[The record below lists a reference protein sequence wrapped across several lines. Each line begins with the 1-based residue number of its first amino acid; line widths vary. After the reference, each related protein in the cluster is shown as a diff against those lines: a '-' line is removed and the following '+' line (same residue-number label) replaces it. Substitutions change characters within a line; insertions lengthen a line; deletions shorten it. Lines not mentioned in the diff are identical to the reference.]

1 MIDNSTKLETSPE
14 APLLQNGC
22 CAKFLIK
29 QRKEIFVKKVS
40 ELLSG
45 ILYEKSR
52 VAYDIHSDNFTMFIY
67 FGKRNTNCLDA
78 FFTGKSN
85 YYCGSMDE
93 KEIKGEMNFQEE
105 YLKSEY
111 QRLSKFMIEDLI
123 FHFGNEYTKYVKLRC
138 F

>member
-1 MIDNSTKLETSPE
+1 MDIELNQEPQLNKHAVISRFNLLDRKLE
-14 APLLQNGC
+14 
-22 CAKFLIK
+22 F
-29 QRKEIFVKKVS
+29 KKNIS
-40 ELLSG
+40 ELLYG
-45 ILYEKSR
+45 IKYEKSR
-52 VAYDIHSDNFTMFIY
+52 INYDIHSDNFTMFIY

-85 YYCGSMDE
+85 YYFGSMDE
-93 KEIKGEMNFQEE
+93 KEIKEEMNFQEE
-105 YLKSEY
+105 YLKSEC

>member
-1 MIDNSTKLETSPE
+1 MIDNSTKLETSTE

-52 VAYDIHSDNFTMFIY
+52 VVYDIHSDNFTMFIY

-85 YYCGSMDE
+85 YYFGSMDE
-93 KEIKGEMNFQEE
+93 KEIKEEMNFQEE
-105 YLKSEY
+105 YLKSEC

-123 FHFGNEYTKYVKLRC
+123 FHFGENWKDKIKINT

>member
-1 MIDNSTKLETSPE
+1 MATIANLE
-14 APLLQNGC
+14 LK
-22 CAKFLIK
+22 AKKTPSNLIK
-29 QRKEIFVKKVS
+29 KRKEIFIKKVS

-52 VAYDIHSDNFTMFIY
+52 VVYDIHSNNFTMFIY

-78 FFTGKSN
+78 FFNGKSN
-85 YYCGSMDE
+85 YFFGSMNE
-93 KEIKGEMNFQEE
+93 KEIKEEMNFQKEF
-105 YLKSEY
+105 LKIEC

-123 FHFGNEYTKYVKLRC
+123 FHFGSEYTKYVKLCC

>member
-1 MIDNSTKLETSPE
+1 MV
-14 APLLQNGC
+14 
-22 CAKFLIK
+22 LIK

-45 ILYEKSR
+45 ILYEKTR
-52 VAYDIHSDNFTMFIY
+52 VIYDIHSDNFTMFIY

-85 YYCGSMDE
+85 YYFGSMDE
-93 KEIKGEMNFQEE
+93 LEKEEEMNFQKE
-105 YLKSEY
+105 YLKSEC
-111 QRLSKFMIEDLI
+111 QRLYKFMIEDLI
-123 FHFGNEYTKYVKLRC
+123 FHFGNEYTKYVKLRS

>member
-1 MIDNSTKLETSPE
+1 MIIDSTKLELSTE
-14 APLLQNGC
+14 APLLQSGC

-52 VAYDIHSDNFTMFIY
+52 VVYDIHSDNFTMFIY

-85 YYCGSMDE
+85 YYFGSMDE
-93 KEIKGEMNFQEE
+93 KEIK
-105 YLKSEY
+105 
-111 QRLSKFMIEDLI
+111 EDNGVKEVKEVNI
-123 FHFGNEYTKYVKLRC
+123 HYKNKENKKY
-138 F
+138 

>member
-1 MIDNSTKLETSPE
+1 MIDNSTKLETSTE

-52 VAYDIHSDNFTMFIY
+52 VVYDVHSDNFTMFIY

-85 YYCGSMDE
+85 YYFGSMDE
-93 KEIKGEMNFQEE
+93 KEIKEEMNFQEE
-105 YLKSEY
+105 YLKSEC

-123 FHFGNEYTKYVKLRC
+123 FHFGNEYTEYVKLRC

>member
-1 MIDNSTKLETSPE
+1 MIDNSTKLETITE

-52 VAYDIHSDNFTMFIY
+52 VTYDIHSDNFTMFIY

-78 FFTGKSN
+78 IFTGKSN
-85 YYCGSMDE
+85 YYSGSMDE
-93 KEIKGEMNFQEE
+93 KEIKEEMNFQEE
-105 YLKSEY
+105 YLKSEC
-111 QRLSKFMIEDLI
+111 QRLSKFMIEVLI